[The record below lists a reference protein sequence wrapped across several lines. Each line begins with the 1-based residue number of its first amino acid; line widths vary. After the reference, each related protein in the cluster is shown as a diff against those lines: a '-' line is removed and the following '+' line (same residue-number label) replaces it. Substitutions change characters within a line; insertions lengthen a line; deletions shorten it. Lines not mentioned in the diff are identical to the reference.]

1 MKTIKKHK
9 IPKSPIGH
17 EILKEPTGSK
27 SLKEEM
33 TNLER
38 TMIIQALKKF
48 NGNKTKAAASLK
60 ISRRSLQIKV
70 KNLHIDEPF

>member
-1 MKTIKKHK
+1 
-9 IPKSPIGH
+9 
-17 EILKEPTGSK
+17 
-27 SLKEEM
+27 
-33 TNLER
+33 
-38 TMIIQALKKF
+38 MIIQALKKF